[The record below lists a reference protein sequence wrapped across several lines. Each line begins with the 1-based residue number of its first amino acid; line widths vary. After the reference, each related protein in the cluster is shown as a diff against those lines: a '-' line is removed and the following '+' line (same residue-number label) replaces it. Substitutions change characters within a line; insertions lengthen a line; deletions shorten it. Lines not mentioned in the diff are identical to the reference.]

1 MSGTFDD
8 GRSAVVQQDS
18 HEPLFGAALLCLV
31 AIAAV
36 LATALV
42 ALRHWR
48 QTVQPLAPGLA
59 ALSDQQLADLL
70 PKPAEFPTTWTVD
83 TSTECDDRFGYFRTQ
98 PFHSGN
104 LDYHLPECANINE
117 LAPGTAGGAEI
128 AGRNPADP
136 PERVGQHPDVRL
148 QIGREFNQSGFDA
161 MTARVSR
168 CSRFTFADTIT
179 HTVRVIEDSRSA
191 RAPRLFRISV
201 TTAFAGST
209 NAARTQ
215 YLSVAQL
222 SNLVLVGDA
231 TTSNQHVLDVLFES
245 TLRRIGSGAARP

>member
-1 MSGTFDD
+1 MSGTSGD
-8 GRSAVVQQDS
+8 GRSAGAQRDS
-18 HEPLFGAALLCLV
+18 RAPLFSAALLCLV

-36 LATALV
+36 LATAPV

-48 QTVQPLAPGLA
+48 PTVQSLAPGLA

-70 PKPAEFPTTWTVD
+70 PKPADFPTTWTVD
-83 TSTECDDRFGYFRTQ
+83 TRTGADRFGYFRTQ
-98 PFHSGN
+98 PFRSGD
-104 LDYHLPECANINE
+104 LDYDPPECANIND
-117 LAPGTAGGAEI
+117 LAPGIAGGAEI
-128 AGRNPADP
+128 AGRDPADP
-136 PERVGQHPDVRL
+136 PERFGQHPDVRL

-168 CSRFTFADTIT
+168 CARFTFADTIN
-179 HTVRVIEDSRSA
+179 HTVHMIEDSRSA
-191 RAPRLFRISV
+191 RGPRLFRISV

-215 YLSVAQL
+215 YLSFAQL

-245 TLRRIGSGAARP
+245 TLRRIGSG